1 MSIMYHSILK
11 NRRLLPPPP
20 QSSAETVAYFTL
32 ARQLSAVPGV
42 VAALVV
48 HDVPVVPAATD
59 DPAVSVGL
67 QSLESPKASLP
78 LLKSLIL
85 LASLLLCLVQCS

>member
-1 MSIMYHSILK
+1 MVYL
-11 NRRLLPPPP
+11 
-20 QSSAETVAYFTL
+20 TF
-32 ARQLSAVPGV
+32 ARQLLAVPGV

-59 DPAVSVGL
+59 DPA
-67 QSLESPKASLP
+67 KASLP